1 MVDLSKHKL
10 TGHKELHE
18 LLQVPGFYDFA
29 IKVYDYFE
37 TMIPGRSVS
46 FEKYQGEKL
55 EWVVK
60 VACLFVTTNN
70 HFYEYELSDDC
81 TRLRRF
87 ILKPHEKAFFRKL
100 LGIDYEP
107 KAPDTG

>member
-1 MVDLSKHKL
+1 MVDLSKHQL

-46 FEKYQGEKL
+46 FEKYQGKKL

-81 TRLRRF
+81 TRLRR
-87 ILKPHEKAFFRKL
+87 IVLKSHERAFFRKL
-100 LGIDYEP
+100 LGLDYEP